1 MKPSARFSIPLVV
14 LLCAFALA
22 QSSVDQP
29 QPEHFTRSFTV
40 APGGTLRVENY
51 KGAIQVTGGSGNQ
64 IAVKVDKKF
73 EGSDSDRRW
82 WMENVRV
89 KFENNANQILVAVE
103 YPTSNCASGCG
114 DHDYTGEHDYTAA
127 VELRIEVPQNTNLD
141 IDGYKPD
148 IKLASV
154 EGNIRV
160 KSYKSPI
167 DIESTNGAI
176 DISTY
181 KETIRLHEVT
191 VRGDLRLKMEKG
203 DATIEAR
210 NLGSDADIET
220 GKGSVVLRVPRNA
233 GISVDYN
240 GSRRSSLR
248 SDLPIASESGFH
260 SNEVRGTINGGGTHL
275 RLRTNRGSFSI
286 EGLS

>member
-1 MKPSARFSIPLVV
+1 MKPSVRFSAPLIA
-14 LLCAFALA
+14 LLSAFALA

-29 QPEHFTRSFTV
+29 QPDHFTRNFTIT
-40 APGGTLRVENY
+40 PGGTLRVENY
-51 KGAIQVTGGSGNQ
+51 KGAIHVTGGSGNQ
-64 IAVKVDKKF
+64 VAVTVDKKF
-73 EGSDSDRRW
+73 AGSDSDRKW

-89 KFENNANQILVAVE
+89 KFENDANLVQVAVE
-103 YPTSNCASGCG
+103 YPSSNCASGCG
-114 DHDYTGEHDYTAA
+114 NHDYAGEHDYTAA
-127 VELRIEVPQNTNLD
+127 VELTIEVPQKTNLN

-154 EGNIRV
+154 EGDIRV

-181 KETIRLHEVT
+181 KETVRLHDVT

-203 DATIEAR
+203 DARIEAR
-210 NLGSDADIET
+210 NLGSDADIEM

-233 GISVDYN
+233 GISVDYS
-240 GSRRSSLR
+240 GSRRSSLH
-248 SDLPIASESGFH
+248 SDLPIASESGFR
-260 SNEVRGTINGGGTHL
+260 SNEVRGTINGGGIHL
-275 RLRTNRGSFSI
+275 RLRTDKGSFSI